1 MIKNVKFGSIFNCK
15 EKHVIFAINKE
26 GISDSTYTKKLVNMG
41 FNELEASDSNKLGS
55 VISKNIGDKTYHA
68 ISCYSLR
75 FGWENAKEYLH
86 KGLDNLNINEDVAIV
101 EIGNEPTQ
109 KALGA
114 DYIEMKKEMQNSS
127 KKLVLYKEV

>member
-1 MIKNVKFGSIFNCK
+1 MIKKVKFGSIFNCE
-15 EKHVIFAINKE
+15 EKHVVFAINKE
-26 GISDSTYTKKLVNMG
+26 GISDSVYTRKLVDMG
-41 FNELEASDSNKLGS
+41 FSELEKGDSNKLGS
-55 VISKNIGDKTYHA
+55 VISKDIDDKTYHA
-68 ISCYSLR
+68 IACYSLR
-75 FGWENAKEYLH
+75 FGWKKAKEYFH
-86 KGLDNLNINEDVAIV
+86 DGLDNLNTDEDVAIV